1 MTVTVDSNTLEK
13 HTQDNA
19 PKEKLLNRG
28 IVTVLNAQ
36 FFSAFADNALF
47 FALMEIISKGSF
59 GKEGTY
65 ILQGT
70 FALFYILLAP
80 FVGHVADNLVKSQVL
95 LIGNGIKIIGIS
107 LLFVGINPFVC
118 YALVGFGAAV
128 YSPAKFGVLSEFVS
142 SKLLIKANGLIEGST
157 IVAILLGSALGG
169 ILAESNVTLAIIL
182 ALSAFILAL
191 LFNLFIPK
199 IAPKRRDGFKPKIVM
214 KKFIIILRR
223 LLRDKRARFAI
234 LGTSL
239 FWSGVA
245 TLKLLLNDWVRDV
258 LGEGTEKV
266 SELSLIV
273 GIGVIIGSAIAAI
286 TITQKNIKLSLWAG
300 IGMSLAVILF
310 LIQENLY
317 LAYSSLLLVGIFGGI
332 FLIPLNAMIQERGG
346 SIKST
351 GTAIAI
357 QNLFENS
364 IMMFSIIIFGFLTS
378 FALFSI
384 EVLMGVFAGL
394 FLLLVILLFVHI
406 RIRNVFDEQ
415 A

>member
-1 MTVTVDSNTLEK
+1 MTTNIPTTSMPAI
-13 HTQDNA
+13 A
-19 PKEKLLNRG
+19 PKEKLFNRG
-28 IVTVLNAQ
+28 IITVLNAQ

-47 FALMEIISKGSF
+47 FALMEIISQGSF

-80 FVGHVADNLVKSQVL
+80 FVGHVADNLSKGRVL

-107 LLFVGINPFVC
+107 LLFVGINPFIC
-118 YALVGFGAAV
+118 YAIVGLGAAV
-128 YSPAKFGVLSEFVS
+128 YSPAKFGILSELVS
-142 SKLLIKANGLIEGST
+142 NKLLIKANGLIEGST

-169 ILAESNVTLAIIL
+169 FLAESNVTYAIL
-182 ALSAFILAL
+182 MAFAAFLLAL

-199 IAPKRRDGFKPKIVM
+199 IIPKRRDGFKPAMIT
-214 KKFIIILRR
+214 KKFIIVLRR
-223 LLRDKRARFAI
+223 LLKYKRARFAI

-239 FWSGVA
+239 FWCGVA
-245 TLKLLLNDWVRDV
+245 VLKLLLNDWVRDV

-273 GIGVIIGSAIAAI
+273 GIGVILGSALAAML
-286 TITQKNIKLSLWAG
+286 ITQKNIKLSLWAG
-300 IGMSLAVILF
+300 IGMSLSVILF
-310 LIQENLY
+310 LTQDNLY
-317 LAYSSLLLVGIFGGI
+317 LAYSALLLVGICGGV
-332 FLIPLNAMIQERGG
+332 FLIPLNALLQERGG
-346 SIKST
+346 KLKST

-364 IMMFSIIIFGFLTS
+364 FMMIALMIFGGLSAFTN
-378 FALFSI
+378 I
-384 EVLMGVFAGL
+384 HIGYLMAIFAGL
-394 FLLLVILLFVHI
+394 FSLLVFALFIHI
-406 RIRNVFDEQ
+406 RLRKVF

>member
-1 MTVTVDSNTLEK
+1 MTTTRSTSIPFGQYP
-13 HTQDNA
+13 H
-19 PKEKLLNRG
+19 KEKLFNRG

-47 FALMEIISKGSF
+47 FVLMEIVTQGSF

-80 FVGHVADNLVKSQVL
+80 FVGHIADNLAKSQVL
-95 LIGNGIKIIGIS
+95 LIGNGIKILGMA
-107 LLFVGINPFVC
+107 LLFTGINPFVC
-118 YALVGFGAAV
+118 YAIVGFGAAV

-142 SKLLIKANGLIEGST
+142 NRLLIKANGLIEGST

-169 ILAESNVTLAIIL
+169 ILAESNLMLAMIL
-182 ALSAFILAL
+182 SLTTFILAL
-191 LFNLFIPK
+191 LFNLFIPN
-199 IAPKRRDGFKPKIVM
+199 ISPRRKDGFKPGIIT
-214 KKFIIILRR
+214 KKFIITLRR

-258 LGEGTEKV
+258 LGAGTEKV

-273 GIGVIIGSAIAAI
+273 GVGVILGSAIAAL

-310 LIQENLY
+310 LTQENLY
-317 LAYSSLLLVGIFGGI
+317 LAYTALLLVGIFGGI

-364 IMMFSIIIFGFLTS
+364 IMMLSILIFGLLVSFSGFSIV
-378 FALFSI
+378 
-384 EVLMGVFAGL
+384 VLMGVFSGL
-394 FLLLVILLFVHI
+394 FLLCVLMLFVHI
-406 RIRNVFDEQ
+406 RIRNVFED

>member
-1 MTVTVDSNTLEK
+1 M
-13 HTQDNA
+13 NA
-19 PKEKLLNRG
+19 KPSALPNIKTKEKLFNRG
-28 IVTVLNAQ
+28 ILTVLNAQ

-47 FALMEIISKGSF
+47 FALMEIISQGSF

-80 FVGHVADNLVKSQVL
+80 FVGHVADNLSKGQVL

-107 LLFVGINPFVC
+107 LLFAGINPFVC
-118 YALVGFGAAV
+118 YAIVGLGAAV
-128 YSPAKFGVLSEFVS
+128 YSPAKFGILSELVS
-142 SKLLIKANGLIEGST
+142 NNLLIKANGLIEGST

-169 ILAESNVTLAIIL
+169 ILAESNVTYAILLAFSAFFL
-182 ALSAFILAL
+182 ALI
-191 LFNLFIPK
+191 FNLFIPK
-199 IAPKRRDGFKPKIVM
+199 LSPKRKDGFKLGMIS
-214 KKFIIILRR
+214 KKFIIVLRR
-223 LLRDKRARFAI
+223 LLMDKKARFAI

-239 FWSGVA
+239 FWCGVA
-245 TLKLLLNDWVRDV
+245 VLKLLLNDWVRDV

-273 GIGVIIGSAIAAI
+273 GVGVILGSAIAAI

-300 IGMSLAVILF
+300 IGMSISVILF
-310 LIQENLY
+310 LTQENLY
-317 LAYSSLLLVGIFGGI
+317 LAYTALLCVGVCGGI
-332 FLIPLNAMIQERGG
+332 FLIPLNALLQERGG
-346 SIKST
+346 KLKST

-364 IMMFSIIIFGFLTS
+364 FMMIALLIFGGLSALTT
-378 FALFSI
+378 I
-384 EVLMGVFAGL
+384 HIGYLMAIFAGL
-394 FLLLVILLFVHI
+394 FSLLVLALFIHI
-406 RIRNVFDEQ
+406 RIRNVF